1 MNLAWKVHYLP
12 TFHHF
17 SSDQTSLLAESSSL
31 YNLNSKCSKKVGEI
45 RRPLLSSKVC
55 GDLKNLLSFHIRV
68 YNGDSTC
75 KLSRLFIAAGQ
86 LTHWPVFFWDFFN
99 VAQVRIISTKM

>member
-31 YNLNSKCSKKVGEI
+31 YNPQFQMLQKGWWNK
-45 RRPLLSSKVC
+45 RPLFSSKVS
-55 GDLKNLLSFHIRV
+55 GDLKNLLSISEFTMV
-68 YNGDSTC
+68 TLQC
-75 KLSRLFIAAGQ
+75 KLRRLFIAAGQ

-99 VAQVRIISTKM
+99 VAQVRIIIGRKL